1 MITRLAKIGNLEL
14 EHYVINCGK
23 CSAEME
29 ICKPLHDSLVEKD
42 IINKNSLTDDVICVK
57 CRKKR

>member
-1 MITRLAKIGNLEL
+1 MITRLAKIGDSEL

-23 CSAEME
+23 CSTEME
-29 ICKPLHDSLVEKD
+29 ICKPLHDSLLSQN
-42 IINKNSLTDDVICVK
+42 IIDKNFLTVDVVCVK